1 MNPSVPVP
9 VEQLR
14 TSLLDLLGETIEK
27 SGRYYLDKDTSLF
40 ETLETISAEVAS
52 KAVSGTRSTIAAHV
66 EHVRFYLDVNLRSIQ
81 GEAVG
86 QIDWKESW
94 RHQRVTSEE
103 WEALKGRLR
112 QAYTSVLATVKGG
125 AAWDRPEDL
134 SDTLAILAHTSYHL
148 GAIRQALGAVKG

>member
-14 TSLLDLLGETIEK
+14 ASLLELFGETIEK
-27 SGRYYLDKDTSLF
+27 SGRYYLDKGTSLF
-40 ETLETISAEVAS
+40 ETLDTISAEAAS
-52 KAVSGTRSTIAAHV
+52 KAVSGSRSTIAAHV

-94 RHQRVTSEE
+94 KRQHVTPEE

-112 QAYTSVLATVKGG
+112 QEYTNVLATMKGG

-134 SDTLAILAHTSYHL
+134 SDTLAILAHTAYHL
-148 GAIRQALGAVKG
+148 GAIRQALGVVKG